1 MAPVQHY
8 VPQFV
13 LRNFCAG
20 AKPKIWAFDKNTGK
34 SFETNVRNIAGER
47 EFYDLSVGDA
57 TLSLEE
63 GLSKLETRAGTV
75 IDRII
80 GARSL
85 GVLSD
90 DDRALLAVFVSTQM
104 QRGPNPRQSMLAMN
118 QELRRVLKGRVG
130 IEDGDFPELTA
141 EEAKAMTMRSLTEPQ
156 KFAEHILNKA
166 WLMFETSSSHPFF
179 IGDSP
184 VTLQNDTQSKGPLR
198 GNLGLAVRGIEI
210 YLPISSTF
218 TLAFFCRSH
227 EEMIRNGVER
237 MRTTMVRNSGH
248 PMGFGDLLNWRRAF
262 RTGGALP
269 SSPDIVLNHNSLQV
283 RHAERYVFSSQPDF
297 ELVESMIAND
307 ARFRVGPRP
316 EITWRVAAGASKAP
330 TLPEEPILQRPFRT
344 HG

>member
-8 VPQFV
+8 VPQFL

-63 GLSKLETRAGTV
+63 GLSKLETQAGTV

-90 DDRALLAVFVSTQM
+90 DDRELLAVFVSTQI

-118 QELRRVLKGRVG
+118 QELRRVLKGRFG

-141 EEAKAMTMRSLTEPQ
+141 EEAKAMTMKSLTEPQ
-156 KFAEHILNKA
+156 QFAEHILNKA
-166 WLMFETSSSHPFF
+166 WLMFETSSAIRS
-179 IGDSP
+179 S
-184 VTLQNDTQSKGPLR
+184 
-198 GNLGLAVRGIEI
+198 LA
-210 YLPISSTF
+210 T
-218 TLAFFCRSH
+218 
-227 EEMIRNGVER
+227 
-237 MRTTMVRNSGH
+237 
-248 PMGFGDLLNWRRAF
+248 
-262 RTGGALP
+262 
-269 SSPDIVLNHNSLQV
+269 
-283 RHAERYVFSSQPDF
+283 
-297 ELVESMIAND
+297 
-307 ARFRVGPRP
+307 AR
-316 EITWRVAAGASKAP
+316 
-330 TLPEEPILQRPFRT
+330 LPFRT
-344 HG
+344 TRSRRVHSAETLASRYVESRFTSRLAVPSRSRSCAVHMRR